1 MNNQKEVNDIIA
13 RLAYGIERIDS
24 RKRNTIYI
32 NSNTQYSSD
41 IGLLEDKV
49 DLLVQTIIE
58 LEKLLNK

>member
-24 RKRNTIYI
+24 RKRNIIYI